1 MIRYLYYAMIGLVV
15 AFGLAYGIAIQ
26 YGLDPFAS
34 ELALYWAVISMT
46 GVYVS
51 VRIAMI
57 LERRKKAQ
65 DRRPDDLRLS
75 SRRRRSPPPEDSIQA
90 RMDARRERVR
100 KAKERQA
107 KAESEAGST
116 DDADER

>member
-15 AFGLAYGIAIQ
+15 AFGLAYGIAVQ

-57 LERRKKAQ
+57 LERRKRSQ
-65 DRRPDDLRLS
+65 DRRPDDLRPS
-75 SRRRRSPPPEDSIQA
+75 SRRRSPPADNSIQA
-90 RMDARRERVR
+90 RMEARRERV
-100 KAKERQA
+100 
-107 KAESEAGST
+107 
-116 DDADER
+116 

>member
-1 MIRYLYYAMIGLVV
+1 MIRYLYYAVVGLVA
-15 AFGLAYGIAIQ
+15 AFALAYGIALQ
-26 YGLDPFAS
+26 YGMDPFAS
-34 ELALYWAVISMT
+34 EMAVYWAVIAMT

-57 LERRKKAQ
+57 LERRKSAQ
-65 DRRPDDLRLS
+65 NRRPDDLRPS
-75 SRRRRSPPPEDSIQA
+75 SRRRSPPPKDSIQA

-107 KAESEAGST
+107 KAEGEAGST
-116 DDADER
+116 DGADEG